1 MLLDTGF
8 HLCPH
13 MVQAALILDFT
24 GGNANTFGGNATVGW
39 EFTLNSPML
48 VDGLGFWDH
57 SSDGLVNAHDVGI
70 WNTSNTSL
78 LVASTT
84 VTNGSSTAVASTSST
99 GRWLFN
105 NISAITLSP
114 GTYVVGGTIIASD
127 ADSQRFNAS
136 ALMLSGATFL
146 QARNISS
153 TGLLYPTPASVFNDG
168 VFGPNIRGTLVP
180 EPNMALMVLVA
191 TAAFYSLA
199 RKKTYLASRVTD
211 VY

>member
-1 MLLDTGF
+1 MIRFKNFFCFALALTCLFHTRSISSACILRRIVTGLLLVAIV

-13 MVQAALILDFT
+13 MVQAALLLDFT

-57 SSDGLVNAHDVGI
+57 GSDGLVNAHDVGI
-70 WNTSNTSL
+70 WNTSNTAL
-78 LVASTT
+78 LLASTT

-114 GTYVVGGTIIASD
+114 GTYVVGATIIAFD
-127 ADSQRFNAS
+127 ADSQRINAS
-136 ALMLSGATFL
+136 ASMLSGATFV
-146 QARNISS
+146 QARNIGFSR
-153 TGLLYPTPASVFNDG
+153 PALSYTVSG
-168 VFGPNIRGTLVP
+168 VQ
-180 EPNMALMVLVA
+180 
-191 TAAFYSLA
+191 
-199 RKKTYLASRVTD
+199 
-211 VY
+211 